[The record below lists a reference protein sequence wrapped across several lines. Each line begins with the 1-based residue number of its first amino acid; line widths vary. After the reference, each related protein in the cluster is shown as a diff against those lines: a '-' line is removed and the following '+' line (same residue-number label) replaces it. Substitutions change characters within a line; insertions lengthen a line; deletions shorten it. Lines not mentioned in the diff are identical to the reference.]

1 VIKVHHEHEVVQL
14 LQLAQRHHVPVTF
27 RAAGTSLSGQAITDS
42 ILIKVGSR
50 HTHTGGGLWGFWGWK
65 GQETPPCY
73 YSGPQ
78 GQACQATSDSILN
91 KVTCRLELR
100 GRSLHRYKL
109 WPHKW

>member
-50 HTHTGGGLWGFWGWK
+50 HTHTGGGGCGGFGGGK
-65 GQETPPCY
+65 ARRHHHVTIQGRRDKPVRPPLTA
-73 YSGPQ
+73 YS
-78 GQACQATSDSILN
+78 T
-91 KVTCRLELR
+91 R
-100 GRSLHRYKL
+100 
-109 WPHKW
+109 